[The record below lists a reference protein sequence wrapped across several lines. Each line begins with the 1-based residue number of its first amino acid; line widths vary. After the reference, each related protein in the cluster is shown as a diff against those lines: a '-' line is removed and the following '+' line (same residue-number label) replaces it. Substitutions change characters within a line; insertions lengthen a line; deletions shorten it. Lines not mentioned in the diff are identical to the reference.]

1 MQRCS
6 PWRWVKKPWH
16 NNEELTEKRGWGH
29 ADLDAGAKAVN
40 GNEALPNRSFR
51 FLALEVVDWAG
62 PIVEIRFLKT
72 IESETDVVAAV
83 AEASSFMRE
92 SVLPRA
98 DGAYF
103 ITCYDGLAMSPET
116 LSALRERFI
125 GFNDRYSR
133 GDVRYGGGA
142 PARTFVVSAAIQ
154 SRSRSNH
161 YESRAEALTA
171 LRSTIRTDG

>member
-1 MQRCS
+1 MESSR
-6 PWRWVKKPWH
+6 K
-16 NNEELTEKRGWGH
+16 EGGH
-29 ADLDAGAKAVN
+29 ANLDGGVVVVN
-40 GNEALPNRSFR
+40 GNEELPSRSFR
-51 FLALEVVDWAG
+51 FLELEVVDWEG

-72 IESETDVVAAV
+72 IESENDVVAAV

-92 SVLPRA
+92 SVLPKA

-103 ITCYDGLAMSPET
+103 ITCYDGLAMSPVT

-125 GFNDRYSR
+125 GFNERYSR

-142 PARTFVVSAAIQ
+142 PAKTFVVSAAIQ

-161 YESRAEALTA
+161 FESRAEALTA
-171 LRSTIRTDG
+171 LRNQICTDG

>member
-1 MQRCS
+1 MVETTLRTGGQAYRDTG
-6 PWRWVKKPWH
+6 
-16 NNEELTEKRGWGH
+16 TE
-29 ADLDAGAKAVN
+29 VMN
-40 GNEALPNRSFR
+40 GNQDLPSASYR
-51 FLALEVVDWAG
+51 FLAMEIVDWAG

-72 IESETDVVAAV
+72 IESETDVVTAV

-125 GFNDRYSR
+125 SFNERYSR

-142 PARTFVVSAAIQ
+142 PAKTFVVSAAIQ
-154 SRSRSNH
+154 SGSRSNH
-161 YESRAEALTA
+161 FESRAEALTA
-171 LRSTIRTDG
+171 LRNTIRIDG